1 MLRQQDVGYRIVV
14 RRIVGIREGRP
25 LFSDALG
32 ELVELS
38 ETHLTL
44 ATEQGPLRV
53 PVTQVH
59 RAKRVP
65 PTRRPTAAAVAAL
78 ERAAD
83 EAWPAPTRGRLGD
96 WLLRS
101 AQGWTGRANSALP
114 IGDPDRPLA
123 AAVDAVERW
132 YAELGQPAIINT
144 PLPLAAPVGAELD
157 ARGWDVRPPTL
168 VQTAPL
174 PLLAAAS
181 AGQPP
186 DPAAGPG
193 SPATG
198 PGEVA
203 AGPGDVATGPGDARG
218 GWGDAGVPPSGVTAG
233 PGDAGGRPG
242 DPGGGGWDRAVV
254 ELATAPSAEWLA
266 VAAGRKGGLP
276 EAARHVLTAVD
287 QVRFAHVYADGTLV
301 AIGRGTVTGQGRWLG
316 LSLIEVLPVARRQGL
331 ARRVIHELS
340 AWGVSGGA
348 TRTFLQVEQRN
359 EAAVALYRRLGFTTH
374 HTYLT
379 RVAPAR

>member
-1 MLRQQDVGYRIVV
+1 MLRQQDVGHRIVV

-44 ATEQGPLRV
+44 TTAHGPLRV

-65 PTRRPTAAAVAAL
+65 PTRRPTAAAVVAL

-83 EAWPAPTRGRLGD
+83 EAWPAPTRGRIGD

-101 AQGWTGRANSALP
+101 ADGWTGRANSALP

-123 AAVDAVERW
+123 AAVDEVERW
-132 YAELGQPAIINT
+132 YAEQGQPAMINT
-144 PLPLAAPVGAELD
+144 PLPLAAPVGTELD
-157 ARGWDVRPPTL
+157 ARGWTARPPTL

-174 PLLAAAS
+174 PLPAPSSVDTPPATGRVDLADGQAS
-181 AGQPP
+181 AGGQ
-186 DPAAGPG
+186 AGRWE
-193 SPATG
+193 S
-198 PGEVA
+198 V
-203 AGPGDVATGPGDARG
+203 
-218 GWGDAGVPPSGVTAG
+218 
-233 PGDAGGRPG
+233 
-242 DPGGGGWDRAVV
+242 VV
-254 ELATAPSAEWLA
+254 ELATAPSEGWLA

-276 EAARHVLTAVD
+276 DAARHVLTAVD
-287 QVRFAHVYADGTLV
+287 QVRFAHGYVDGMLV
-301 AIGRGTVTGQGRWLG
+301 AVGRATVTGQGRWLG
-316 LSLIEVLPVARRQGL
+316 LSLIEVSPEARRQGL
-331 ARRVIHELS
+331 ARQVIDELA
-340 AWGVSGGA
+340 AWGVSAGA
-348 TRTFLQVEQRN
+348 MRVFLQVEQHN
-359 EAAVALYRRLGFTTH
+359 TAAVALYQRLGFVTH

-379 RVAPAR
+379 RVAPH